1 MMMREILIL
10 LSKELRLEWYR
21 KYAFNGILLYIIAT
35 VFVAYLSFNLKKS
48 QLSPLTW
55 NALFWIILLF
65 TAISAIAKSFVQESE
80 SRHYYYYQLVRP
92 ESVIVSKILHN
103 SLLMSVMSAIGLPIY
118 IVLLGNP
125 VQDMPF
131 FLLNVVLGSISFAS
145 ALTLVS
151 AIAAKAQS
159 SGTLMAVLGF
169 PIMLPMIMLLI
180 KVSKNAIDG
189 LARSQSQN
197 ELLMLGAINLIVL
210 AVSFLLFPF
219 LWKS

>member
-1 MMMREILIL
+1 MIMREILIL
-10 LSKELRLEWYR
+10 LGKELRLEWRR
-21 KYAFNGILLYIIAT
+21 KYAFNGILLYIVAT

-65 TAISAIAKSFVQESE
+65 TAINAIAKSFVQEPE

-92 ESVIVSKILHN
+92 ESVIVSKILYN
-103 SLLMSVMSAIGLPIY
+103 SLLMVVMSTIGLLIY
-118 IVLLGNP
+118 VILLGNP

-131 FLLNVVLGSISFAS
+131 FLLDVALGSVGFAA

-169 PIMLPMIMLLI
+169 PVVLPMIMLLI

-189 LARSQSQN
+189 LARSQSHD

-219 LWKS
+219 LWKT

>member
-1 MMMREILIL
+1 MMREILIL

-21 KYAFNGILLYIIAT
+21 KYAFNGILLYIVAT

>member
-1 MMMREILIL
+1 MREILIL
-10 LSKELRLEWYR
+10 LGKELRLEWRR
-21 KYAFNGILLYIIAT
+21 KYAFNGILLYIVAT

-65 TAISAIAKSFVQESE
+65 TAISAIAKSFVQEPE

-92 ESVIVSKILHN
+92 ESVIISKILYN
-103 SLLMSVMSAIGLPIY
+103 SLLMVVMSVIGLLIY
-118 IVLLGNP
+118 VILLGNP
-125 VQDMPF
+125 VQDMSF
-131 FLLNVVLGSISFAS
+131 FLLDVALGSMGFAA

-169 PIMLPMIMLLI
+169 PVVLPMIMLLI

-189 LARSQSQN
+189 LARSQSHD
-197 ELLMLGAINLIVL
+197 ELLMLGGINLIVL

-219 LWKS
+219 LWKA

>member
-1 MMMREILIL
+1 MMREILIL
-10 LSKELRLEWYR
+10 LGKELRLEWRR
-21 KYAFNGILLYIIAT
+21 KYAFNGILLYIVAT
-35 VFVAYLSFNLKKS
+35 VFVAYLSFNLKKT

-92 ESVIVSKILHN
+92 ESVIISKIIYN
-103 SLLMSVMSAIGLPIY
+103 SLLMCLMSAIGLLIY
-118 IVLLGNP
+118 VILLDNP

-131 FLLNVVLGSISFAS
+131 FLLDVALGSFGFAS
-145 ALTLVS
+145 SLTLIS

-169 PIMLPMIMLLI
+169 PVVLPIIMLLI

-189 LARSQSQN
+189 LARSQSQD
-197 ELLMLGAINLIVL
+197 ELLMLGGINLIVL

-219 LWKS
+219 VWKA

>member
-1 MMMREILIL
+1 MMREILIL

-21 KYAFNGILLYIIAT
+21 KYAFNGILLYIVAT

-219 LWKS
+219 LWRS

>member
-1 MMMREILIL
+1 MREILIL
-10 LSKELRLEWYR
+10 LGKELRLEWRR
-21 KYAFNGILLYIIAT
+21 KYAFNGILLYIVAT

-65 TAISAIAKSFVQESE
+65 TAISAIAKSFVQEPE

-92 ESVIVSKILHN
+92 ESVIISKILYN
-103 SLLMSVMSAIGLPIY
+103 SLLMIVMSAIGLLIY
-118 IVLLGNP
+118 VILLGNP
-125 VQDMPF
+125 VQDMSF
-131 FLLNVVLGSISFAS
+131 FLLDVALGSMGFAA

-151 AIAAKAQS
+151 AIAAKAHS

-169 PIMLPMIMLLI
+169 PVVLPMIMLLI

-189 LARSQSQN
+189 LARSQSHD
-197 ELLMLGAINLIVL
+197 ELLMLGGINLIVL

-219 LWKS
+219 LWKA

>member
-1 MMMREILIL
+1 MREILIL
-10 LSKELRLEWYR
+10 LGKELRLEWRR
-21 KYAFNGILLYIIAT
+21 KYAFNGILLYIVAT

-65 TAISAIAKSFVQESE
+65 TAISAIAKSFVQEPE
-80 SRHYYYYQLVRP
+80 GRHYYYYQLVRP
-92 ESVIVSKILHN
+92 ESVIVSKILYN
-103 SLLMSVMSAIGLPIY
+103 SLLMLVMSAIGLLIY
-118 IVLLGNP
+118 VILLGNP
-125 VQDMPF
+125 VQDISF
-131 FLLNVVLGSISFAS
+131 FLLDVALGSIGFAA

-169 PIMLPMIMLLI
+169 PVVLPMIMLLI

-189 LARSQSQN
+189 LARSQSQD

-219 LWKS
+219 LWKA

>member
-21 KYAFNGILLYIIAT
+21 KYAFNGILLYIVAT

>member
-1 MMMREILIL
+1 MIMREILIL
-10 LSKELRLEWYR
+10 LGKELRLEWRR
-21 KYAFNGILLYIIAT
+21 KYAFNGILLYIVAT

-65 TAISAIAKSFVQESE
+65 TAISAIAKSFVQEPE

-92 ESVIVSKILHN
+92 ESVIISKILYN
-103 SLLMSVMSAIGLPIY
+103 SLLMVVMSVIGLLIY
-118 IVLLGNP
+118 VILLGNP
-125 VQDMPF
+125 VQDMSF
-131 FLLNVVLGSISFAS
+131 FLLDVALGSMGFAA

-169 PIMLPMIMLLI
+169 PVVLPMIMLLI

-189 LARSQSQN
+189 LARSQSHD
-197 ELLMLGAINLIVL
+197 ELLMLGGINLIVL

-219 LWKS
+219 LWKA